1 MKRLTFVLG
10 IAAAFALVLYAG
22 WRLHRWRQAEAEVL
36 LRKTHTLD
44 GVVKRYP
51 DFQSKILGQERRV
64 WVYLPPVYW
73 DEPTGS
79 FPVLYMLDGQNVFDG
94 ATAFIAGKEWE
105 VDETAER
112 LIGEGRIEPLIV
124 VAVDNG
130 GAARADEYLPSVRR
144 GTGGQV
150 DRFARVLVEEV
161 KPWVDANF
169 RTRTGREDTG
179 IAGSSFGSVAA
190 LWIGLTHAD
199 VFGKIAAV
207 STSATWD
214 DDQIVR
220 FVAALPGKP
229 ETMVWTDMGTA
240 EGPGHVEGARRLRDA
255 LVAKGWEEGRDL
267 AYVEAE
273 GEPHDEV
280 AWAKRVPGILEF
292 LFPPRPETSE
302 TPVAVDG

>member
-10 IAAAFALVLYAG
+10 IAAAFGLVLYAG
-22 WRLHRWRQAEAEVL
+22 GRLHRWRQAEAEAVL
-36 LRKTHTLD
+36 RRTHTLD

-51 DFQSKILGQERRV
+51 DFQSKLLGQERRV

-73 DEPTGS
+73 DEPERR

-94 ATAFIAGKEWE
+94 ATAFIAGQEWE
-105 VDETAER
+105 VDEAAER
-112 LIGEGRIEPLIV
+112 LIAEGRIEPLIV

-130 GAARADEYLPSVRR
+130 GAARADEYLPTVHR

-161 KPWVDANF
+161 KPWVDEEF
-169 RTRTGREDTG
+169 LTRPEREDTG
-179 IAGSSFGSVAA
+179 IAGSSFGGVAA

-214 DDQIVR
+214 DGQIVR
-220 FVAALPGKP
+220 FVAALPDKP
-229 ETMVWTDMGTA
+229 ETLVWTDMGTG
-240 EGPGHVEGARRLRDA
+240 EGSSQVEGARRLRDA
-255 LVAKGWEEGRDL
+255 LVEKGWEEGRDL
-267 AYVEAE
+267 AYLEAE
-273 GEPHDEV
+273 GEPHNEV
-280 AWAKRVPGILEF
+280 AWAKRVPRILEF
-292 LFPPRPETSE
+292 LFPPRPDPPEAPE
-302 TPVAVDG
+302 EADG